1 LPILGTL
8 NFVKAEVPEPVEG
21 PSSNRLT
28 LQKYSFS
35 ISHPKNVL
43 FLRHNS
49 IKMTFIELLL
59 IAVGLSMDAF
69 SVSICKG
76 LTTKKFSWRMAL
88 ICGLWFGFFQ
98 ALMPTVGYFLGA
110 QFQEMIEAYDHWI
123 AFGLLA
129 LIGANMIREALS
141 KKEEESTNGALDFK
155 TMLLL
160 AIATSI
166 DALAV
171 GVSFACIQVKLW
183 SSVLIIGL
191 TTFVFS
197 FLGVKIGNV
206 FGSKHKKSAG
216 IIGGIILIIIG
227 LKILLEHLG
236 VISF

>member
-1 LPILGTL
+1 MCYFCAIILT
-8 NFVKAEVPEPVEG
+8 
-21 PSSNRLT
+21 
-28 LQKYSFS
+28 Q
-35 ISHPKNVL
+35 
-43 FLRHNS
+43 
-49 IKMTFIELLL
+49 MTFLELLL
-59 IAVGLSMDAF
+59 IAIGLSMDAF

-88 ICGLWFGFFQ
+88 VCGLWFGLFQ
-98 ALMPTVGYFLGA
+98 ALMPIIGYFLGA

-123 AFGLLA
+123 AFGLLF
-129 LIGANMIREALS
+129 LIGANMIREAIWG
-141 KKEEESTNGALDFK
+141 KEEQQDGSLGFK

-171 GVSFACIQVKLW
+171 GVSFACIQVELW

-191 TTFVFS
+191 TTFLFS
-197 FLGVKIGNV
+197 VLGVKIGNV
-206 FGSKHKKSAG
+206 FGSRYEKSAS
-216 IIGGIILIIIG
+216 IVGGIILILIG